1 MVRYLVLCNFTEQ
14 GIKNIVET
22 VNRSDAFQKAA
33 QEAGASVKALY
44 WLVGGFDGALVL
56 EAPDEATATALV
68 AKLASGGNVRT
79 QTLRAF
85 DRGEMAG
92 VLGKVR

>member
-1 MVRYLVLCNFTEQ
+1 MVRYLVLFNFTEQ
-14 GIKNIVET
+14 GIKNIGET

-33 QEAGASVKALY
+33 QEAGASVKAVY

-56 EAPDEATATALV
+56 EASDETTATALV
-68 AKLASGGNVRT
+68 ARLCTAGNVRT
-79 QTLRAF
+79 QTLRAL

-92 VLGKVR
+92 ILGKVR